1 MSASHLNIV
10 TGAYG
15 FTGKYITQRLLDL
28 GERVRTLTGHPA
40 RPDPFRSRVKAFP
53 FNFDNPTALAKSLE
67 GASTLFNTYW
77 VRFPYRGITFDQ
89 AIQHTLSLFRAAK
102 EAGVRRVIH
111 VSITNPSEDS
121 PLPYFRGKARLERAL
136 KESSLPYAI
145 IRPTVVFGNGDIL
158 VNNIAWF
165 LRTFPIFAVPGSGRY
180 RLQPVYV
187 EDVADLAVQ
196 AGHGGTNTVIDAV
209 GPETYTY
216 EEFVRLI
223 AQAIGSPARLVHV
236 PPPVALLL
244 TTGLDLLVHDVVLT
258 RDEIEGLMAGLLVSD
273 KPPTGGTRF
282 GQWLKRNADTIG
294 RQYASEL
301 ARHYR

>member
-1 MSASHLNIV
+1 MSAPHLNIV
-10 TGAYG
+10 TGAFG

-28 GERVRTLTGHPA
+28 GEQVRTLTGHPA
-40 RPDPFRSRVKAFP
+40 RPNPFGSQVKAVP
-53 FNFDNPTALAKSLE
+53 FDFDNPAALAKSLE

-89 AIQHTLSLFRAAK
+89 AIKHTLSLFRAAK
-102 EAGVRRVIH
+102 EAGIRRVVH

-136 KESSLPYAI
+136 KESGLPYAI
-145 IRPTVVFGNGDIL
+145 IRPTVIFGRGDIL
-158 VNNIAWF
+158 INNIAWS
-165 LRTFPIFAVPGSGRY
+165 LRTLPVFAVPGSGRY

-196 AGHGGTNTVIDAV
+196 AGHGSINTVIDAV
-209 GPETYTY
+209 GHETYTY
-216 EEFVRLI
+216 EELVRLI
-223 AQAIGSPARLVHV
+223 AEAIGRPARIMHV

-244 TTGLDLLVHDVVLT
+244 ITGLDLLVRDVVLT

-273 KPPTGGTRF
+273 EPPTGATRF
-282 GQWLKRNADTIG
+282 GQWLEWNADTIG
-294 RQYASEL
+294 RHYASEL